1 MTASPSPTF
10 EIDDDAIG
18 WIRFDDPDRSMN
30 VLSEPVMKRFAETI
44 DEVQL
49 AAREARVR
57 AIVIV
62 GKPNSF
68 IAGADIDVIDRTED
82 PALAEEQIRLG
93 QALSLIHLSEPT
105 RPY

>member
-44 DEVQL
+44 HEVQL

-57 AIVIV
+57 AVVIV

-68 IAGADIDVIDRTED
+68 IAGADINIMRMGRHRIGEKEHGLQF
-82 PALAEEQIRLG
+82 AMRN
-93 QALSLIHLSEPT
+93 H
-105 RPY
+105 